1 MRRETGSTQWNVIS
15 KWQKPEVK
23 REFSDKSVKGAQY
36 YEYTLVAIDSA
47 GNVSDYAPTVDVR
60 VIPKQTREQIE
71 QPVATYLKDRRV
83 IELKWGKP
91 KGEVDYYTVFRGKDG
106 KRPVSLTT
114 TDGTAVRFEDNSY
127 TGKGK
132 YVYMIQAVYKD
143 KGQSPFTVFNEVV
156 VE

>member
-1 MRRETGSTQWNVIS
+1 M
-15 KWQKPEVK
+15 
-23 REFSDKSVKGAQY
+23 Y

-60 VIPKQTREQIE
+60 VIPKQTKEQIM
-71 QPVATYLKDRRV
+71 QPVATFLKDKRT
-83 IELKWGKP
+83 IELKWAKP
-91 KGEVDYYTVFRGKDG
+91 AGEVDYYAVFRGKDG

-114 TDGTAVRFEDNSY
+114 TEGTAIRFEDTSY

-132 YVYMIQAVYKD
+132 YVYMIKAVYKD
-143 KGQSPFTVFNEVV
+143 KGESPFTVFNQVV